1 MDAES
6 AKLFASL
13 LSDLGYQVQESV
25 IAASYVD
32 DSTTDYTGVETFIEC
47 DTSNRHDIA
56 QILEEAGITDYTI
69 NNEGITILWFGT
81 KEEIEN
87 LKAKEKTPK
96 VEIQEAYYTR
106 KQVEKE
112 KDKVFLFGD
121 NIEDAKNN
129 YHPRS
134 TQAVI
139 RGLQNAIGIPTKK
152 TRGTRDKDYFTDN
165 DFEEAKKLI
174 DEAIDKAVKSGKTI
188 VIPKDGI
195 GTGKA
200 ELAKRAPKINDY
212 LQAQLKKL
220 QEGKLTNKEN
230 LTEEE
235 QELLKKARTFDAQIA
250 KIEEQLKG
258 KAQRKKIQSDL
269 LDDNDRK
276 QLYNEILNKIQNGQ
290 QTKSLPSQN
299 AGISVGITGEERSTH
314 QGYQGQL
321 SDYINEALRNLRS
334 FQQEQRAID
343 LTNDLQN
350 GEEEYILNTPLTPT
364 QLARSQLDA
373 EGDSMSSEEDQAI
386 QQQQK
391 TFLEQINN
399 LLTTTVLT
407 QAQIM
412 QFARDVGNLIIDCL
426 NQCLS
431 LSPKKLKNFR

>member
-25 IAASYVD
+25 YSLSYTKEEVKE
-32 DSTTDYTGVETFIEC
+32 YTGIEAFIEC

-121 NIEDAKNN
+121 NIKDAKNN
-129 YHPRS
+129 YPPRS

-152 TRGTRDKDYFTDN
+152 TRGTREKDYFTDN

-200 ELAKRAPKINDY
+200 ELAKRAPEINDY
-212 LQAQLKKL
+212 LQDQLKKL

-276 QLYNEILNKIQNGQ
+276 QLYNDILNKNTNGQ
-290 QTKSLPSQN
+290 TSFYDSTGNGGTLSNSGKNGNTLGQQASL
-299 AGISVGITGEERSTH
+299 
-314 QGYQGQL
+314 L
-321 SDYINEALRNLRS
+321 SDLINEAFKNLQS
-334 FQQEQRAID
+334 FQQGQRGED

-350 GEEEYILNTPLTPT
+350 GEEEYTLNTPLTPT

-373 EGDSMSSEEDQAI
+373 EGDSISSEEDQAI